1 MPPSYGTQPPAP
13 EPVHLHGKK
22 HEATTD
28 SFKAGNRYT
37 QQHPPQLKL
46 PSEKVISGRGG
57 ASTYQI
63 VPESSVS
70 ERQLAIVSE
79 KGRVVQ
85 FNKSRVSTMVQA
97 NYPMFVPP
105 DAIDKNGDECVEV
118 NTLTQKPGGYYNFY
132 VCVTCY
138 SYLFVNVNTF

>member
-1 MPPSYGTQPPAP
+1 
-13 EPVHLHGKK
+13 LHGKK
-22 HEATTD
+22 HEATTEL
-28 SFKAGNRYT
+28 FRAGNRYT
-37 QQHPPQLKL
+37 KQNPPQLKL

-63 VPESSVS
+63 VPESSIS

-85 FNKSRVSTMVQA
+85 FNKSRGTIVSTMVQA

-105 DAIDKNGDECVEV
+105 PNAIDKNGDA
-118 NTLTQKPGGYYNFY
+118 KPPVGITIPHVVF
-132 VCVTCY
+132 TCY
-138 SYLFVNVNTF
+138 PYLFC